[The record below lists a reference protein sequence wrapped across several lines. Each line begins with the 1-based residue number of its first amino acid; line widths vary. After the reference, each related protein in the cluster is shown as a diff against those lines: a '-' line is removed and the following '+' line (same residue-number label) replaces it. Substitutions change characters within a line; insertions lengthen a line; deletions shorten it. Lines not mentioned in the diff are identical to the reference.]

1 MTPEEIQQ
9 LITSTIETQLKGAFD
24 AYAEK
29 LKPVTPETP
38 KEDPLNSR
46 LAKLEKQ
53 LKESTEREKAREIE
67 AQQLRFSN
75 TLGNALAGKGN
86 VIHQQLVSEI
96 LENRYKNG
104 AFEKDG
110 EWYTKDGSK
119 ISEVVESFFSSEVGL
134 HFLPSNHQ
142 NGTQT
147 PGTKAPSAPT
157 TPVDD
162 LDSMI
167 NDMVF

>member
-9 LITSTIETQLKGAFD
+9 LISSTLKAELEGALSVHL
-24 AYAEK
+24 EK
-29 LKPVTPETP
+29 LKPAAQEQP

-53 LKESTEREKAREIE
+53 LKEATEREKARELE

-75 TLGNALAGKGN
+75 TLGSALAGKGN
-86 VIHQQLVSEI
+86 ILHQKIVAEL
-96 LENRYKNG
+96 LENRYKSG
-104 AFEKDG
+104 AIERDG

-119 ISEVVESFFSSEVGL
+119 LSEAVESFFSSDEGL

-147 PGTKAPSAPT
+147 PTNKQPATNSTDKA
-157 TPVDD
+157 D
-162 LDSMI
+162 LDTMI
-167 NDMVF
+167 SQMVF